1 MTDKKKLIIGS
12 RGSKLSLAYANH
24 VKSLL
29 IKSNSQFD
37 DNLIEIKVIK
47 TSGDIFQ
54 NKRISDIGG
63 KGVFCKQIEEEL
75 LESKIDLA
83 IHSLKDL
90 PTKMTEGL
98 CVNSVVKRND
108 PRDAF
113 LSYSAKSFNELKPQ
127 SKIGTSS
134 FRRHAQL
141 KLLRNDI
148 EVVNMRGNID
158 TRITKLKNRE
168 YEAIVLSLAG
178 IQILNLT
185 DQVKEVFN
193 IEQMLPAIGQGVIAL
208 QCKKDDQKILN
219 ILKTINDKE
228 TFYCIEA
235 ERALLEAIGGDCD
248 TAIGGLAKLSN
259 DKISLKSQLFS
270 NDGKKKF
277 EFQSFGHFKEAKEIG
292 YKVGEELLKKA
303 GPDFTT
309 QGN

>member
-1 MTDKKKLIIGS
+1 MTDKKKFIIGC
-12 RGSKLSLAYANH
+12 RGSKLSLAYSNH
-24 VKSLL
+24 VKNLL
-29 IKSNSQFD
+29 IKSNPGFNENS
-37 DNLIEIKVIK
+37 IELKIIK

-83 IHSLKDL
+83 VHSLKDL
-90 PTKMTEGL
+90 PTIMTEGL
-98 CVNSVVKRND
+98 CVNAVVKRND

-113 LSYSAKSFNELKPQ
+113 LSYSGKSFNDLKPK

-141 KLLRNDI
+141 KLLRNDLEI
-148 EVVNMRGNID
+148 VTMRGNID
-158 TRITKLKNRE
+158 TRITKLKNKE
-168 YEAIVLSLAG
+168 YDAIVLSLAG
-178 IQILNLT
+178 IQMLNLEN
-185 DQVKEVFN
+185 QVKEIFT
-193 IEQMLPAIGQGVIAL
+193 IEQMLPAIGQGTIAL
-208 QCKKDDQKILN
+208 QCKKDDQKTLN
-219 ILKTINDKE
+219 ILKAINDKE
-228 TFYCIEA
+228 TYYCIQA

-259 DKISLKSQLFS
+259 DKISLKSELFS

-277 EFQSFGHFKEAKEIG
+277 EFKASGHFRKAKEIG
-292 YKVGEELLKKA
+292 YKVGQELLKKA
-303 GPDFTT
+303 GSDFTT